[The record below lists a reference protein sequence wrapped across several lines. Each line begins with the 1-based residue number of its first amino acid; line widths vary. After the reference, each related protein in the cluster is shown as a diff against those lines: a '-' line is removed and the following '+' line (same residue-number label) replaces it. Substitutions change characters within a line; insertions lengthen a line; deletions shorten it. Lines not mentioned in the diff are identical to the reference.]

1 MDTNLAILPSPD
13 PLELAWYPTNDVGNA
28 RRLAARQRGLLR
40 WVDHGRDEGFWIGY
54 QDGRW
59 QAMLGS
65 RLARLACDQVADCL
79 REEAIA
85 LAKQIEDGN
94 LGKNMSEEYAKE
106 RLTELRKWANKSGN
120 AAQARGMLDKAKAM
134 LAIDH
139 SVFDR
144 DPLVLNVKNG
154 TLRFV
159 EEGGRWTVKLFDHNP
174 EDMITRQ
181 AQVEY
186 DPDATCPRWLKRL
199 DQLQPD
205 PEQREMFR
213 RICGYAVQG
222 RRSGQFWVVAQG
234 KGGDGKSLTHGV
246 LASIMGDY
254 YQHADVSSFLQGGR
268 KSGSDHSEDLARL
281 MGETRLV
288 VCDEP
293 ERNSVWNSK
302 VLKQMTSGETM
313 TTRALREG
321 SRDSVPRFLMICEVN
336 IFPRVPT
343 SDDGFWRRAK
353 VFQWPVQIPRTRQGD
368 YSAIKQELIAEGPGV
383 LNWALGGACDWLAD
397 RDLKEST
404 LSKEVGDAYR
414 NASDPFG
421 EWYRARIICGT
432 DASFREVQGDLH
444 ADFKAYCIDE
454 LGVDEDRVMKIR
466 AFNTALSEKQHGQLK
481 SNGQRFRTGLR
492 LKTDAEMTRDNR
504 EAAEA
509 HEAHEAHEAAPAASE
524 APEPSNDVDWSH
536 GD

>member
-28 RRLAARQRGLLR
+28 RRLVARQRGLLR
-40 WVDHGRDEGFWIGY
+40 WVDHGRDEGFWIAY
-54 QDGRW
+54 HEGRW
-59 QAMLGS
+59 QAQLGS
-65 RLARLACDQVADCL
+65 RIARLACDEVADCL

-85 LAKQIEDGN
+85 LAKQIDEGK
-94 LGKNMSEEYAKE
+94 LGKEMSETYAKE
-106 RLTELRKWANKSGN
+106 RLNELRKWANKTGN

-134 LAIDH
+134 LAI
-139 SVFDR
+139 SPEVFDA
-144 DPLVLNVKNG
+144 DPLVFNVRNG

-159 EEGGRWTVKLFDHNP
+159 EGEDGIWAVRLDEHNP
-174 EDMITRQ
+174 TDMITRQ
-181 AQVEY
+181 AGVDY
-186 DPDATCPRWLKRL
+186 DPDAACPEWLKRL
-199 DQLQPD
+199 KSLQPD
-205 PEQREMFR
+205 EEQREMFR

-222 RRSGQFWVVAQG
+222 MRSGQFWVVAQG

-254 YQHADVSSFLQGGR
+254 YRHADVSSFLQGGR

-293 ERNSVWNSK
+293 ERRSVWNSK
-302 VLKQMTSGETM
+302 ILKQMTSGEPM
-313 TTRALREG
+313 TTRGLREG
-321 SRDSVPRFLMICEVN
+321 SRDSVPRYLMICEVN
-336 IFPRVPT
+336 IFPSVPT

-353 VFQWPVQIPRTRQGD
+353 VFQWPVQIPKHRQGD
-368 YSAIKQELIAEGPGV
+368 YAAIKKALIDEGAGV
-383 LNWALGGACDWLAD
+383 LNWALSGACDWLRD
-397 RDLKEST
+397 RDIKQST
-404 LSKEVGDAYR
+404 RSKEVGDEYR

-421 EWYRARIICGT
+421 EWYRARVICETG
-432 DASFREVQGDLH
+432 AREVQGDLH

-466 AFNTALSEKQHGQLK
+466 GFNTALTERQHGQMK
-481 SNGQRFRTGLR
+481 SNGQRYRTGLR
-492 LKTDAEMTRDNR
+492 LKSDSEMMADAR
-504 EAAEA
+504 EVQSDGRQG
-509 HEAHEAHEAAPAASE
+509 APAADS
-524 APEPSNDVDWSH
+524 AANDVEEMP